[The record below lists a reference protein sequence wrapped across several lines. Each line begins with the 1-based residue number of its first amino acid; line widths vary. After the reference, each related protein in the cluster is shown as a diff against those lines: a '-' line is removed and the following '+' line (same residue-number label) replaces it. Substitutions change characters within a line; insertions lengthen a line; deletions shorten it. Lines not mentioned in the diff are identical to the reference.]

1 MKYRIGIL
9 KVFGYLWLTLAVII
23 IIIGTAGVWMKDGFS
38 GVQQLLSPFNLTNW
52 VLTVIVL
59 APGFGAI
66 ALANK
71 FKLKS
76 SASKFDEYSKTTDT
90 KINYLEGEVN
100 IVNYDNKVTQ
110 FRLIENGA
118 VVSVR
123 NDIHIRL
130 TDNPYP
136 PPEKFTIVAP
146 MTATSVIEGEIP
158 NSYIKH
164 YTLEY
169 YLSLRK
175 QYHGE

>member
-1 MKYRIGIL
+1 MKYGIVIL

-38 GVQQLLSPFNLTNW
+38 GVQQLLSPFNVANW
-52 VLTVIVL
+52 VLTIIVL
-59 APGFGAI
+59 APGLGAI

-71 FKLKS
+71 FKLN
-76 SASKFDEYSKTTDT
+76 ANKFDENYRTTDT

-100 IVNYDNKVTQ
+100 IVSYDNDITH

-118 VVSVR
+118 VVAVR

-136 PPEKFTIVAP
+136 PPEKFRIIAP
-146 MTATSVIEGEIP
+146 MTATSVLEGEIP

-169 YLSLRK
+169 YSSLRQ